1 MNKQSHL
8 VLVTGGGGPIGRGI
22 AEAFGRKGNRVVVI
36 DVNAESAQQTADAVK
51 AAGGEGMVSILDV
64 ANPKAV
70 GEAIQSLAADQGP
83 IHVLVNN
90 AAVISMGPFEE
101 ISEREWDK
109 AMRVNLA
116 GPFVMTQA
124 CSRHMENGAVVVNIG
139 SVAGEHPMTNRA
151 HYCVSKAGVHSLTR
165 AMALEL
171 APKGIRVVAIAPK
184 AIISGMSANWISAS
198 TGKLMDP
205 GGWVGDPTQKDHV
218 MKTLPVG
225 RSGQP
230 ADIAE
235 AVLFLSSEGAGYV
248 TGSLLYVDGGYLAGD
263 TLTK

>member
-1 MNKQSHL
+1 VSKTSRL
-8 VLVTGGGGPIGRGI
+8 VLITGAGGPIGRGI
-22 AEAFGRKGNRVVVI
+22 AEAFGRHGDRVVAI
-36 DVNAESAQQTADAVK
+36 DVNAKAAQETADKVR
-51 AAGGEGMVSILDV
+51 AAGGDGRVSVLDV
-64 ANPKAV
+64 ADPDAV
-70 GEAIQSLAADQGP
+70 GQSIQSLVAEQGP
-83 IHVLVNN
+83 VHVLVNN
-90 AAVISMGPFEE
+90 AAVLSIGAFEE
-101 ISEREWDK
+101 ISEQEWDK
-109 AMRVNLA
+109 AMRVNLT

-124 CSRHMENGAVVVNIG
+124 CSRHMEQGAVVVNIG

-151 HYCVSKAGVHSLTR
+151 HYCVSKAGLHSLTR

-171 APKGIRVVAIAPK
+171 APVGIRVVAIAPK
-184 AIISGMSANWISAS
+184 AIVSGMSANWISAA
-198 TGKLMDP
+198 TGKVMDP

-218 MKTLPVG
+218 LKTIPVG

-248 TGSLLYVDGGYLAGD
+248 TGSVLFVDGGYLAGD